1 MEDGMNNEQANAACK
16 ALSEWLKKTKDFGK
30 SPAKIETTH
39 DFVMDGLTYYVIRYK
54 KTALGKWFIGVAGGY
69 EGNSLEN
76 CGHVFTGMR
85 DLYDEKTALDFGQR
99 MAAFIRDFNARE
111 QMKAA
116 VNTLFKKNQAY
127 VQSMTLDA
135 DKIDRQFVKNVTRNF
150 LEVGKVDITSN
161 HVVVAD
167 PLCYIA
173 MGKFMPTLEQEIPNG
188 TYPAEVSICR
198 SHITGIRICT
208 ARLKIKDTKAV
219 RYELA
224 KPVPETAAN
233 VSKDGTVWTG
243 YPVDAGMTCFI
254 DAKGA
259 DKMGEWIDKWHKAN
273 PDKNHY
279 DDYFAAILAE
289 SYKKLPAFQREGGDF
304 TEWTNS
310 DTNEKMVMISSGF
323 GDGYYQCFWGYDESG
338 EICELVTP
346 LVDPDLFDKSEIGAE

>member
-1 MEDGMNNEQANAACK
+1 MTDKQLKIAADALTK
-16 ALSEWLKKTKDFGK
+16 WLSEQKVAPKKLELVYSLKDDEDDDRIYGVFRFKK
-30 SPAKIETTH
+30 S
-39 DFVMDGLTYYVIRYK
+39 
-54 KTALGKWFIGVAGGY
+54 ALGKFLIGIAGGFPDEESTMCDVVFIGFDEFPETQDKAV
-69 EGNSLEN
+69 SLA
-76 CGHVFTGMR
+76 FMMI
-85 DLYDEKTALDFGQR
+85 DFATAKDKF
-99 MAAFIRDFNARE
+99 
-111 QMKAA
+111 KK
-116 VNTLFKKNQAY
+116 VFKKNLDYAL
-127 VQSMTLDA
+127 SKTLDA
-135 DKIDRQFVKNVTRNF
+135 DKIDRQFVKNVTRYF

-233 VSKDGTVWTG
+233 VSKDGVIWTG

-259 DKMGEWIDKWHKAN
+259 AAMGEWIYKWHKAN

-279 DDYFAAILAE
+279 DDYFAAIFAE

-304 TEWTNS
+304 TEWTNP

>member
-1 MEDGMNNEQANAACK
+1 MNNEQANAACK
-16 ALSEWLKKTKDFGK
+16 AFSVWFKGMKDFGL
-30 SPAKIETTH
+30 SPAKIEATH

-54 KTALGKWFIGVAGGY
+54 KFLLGRWFIGIAGGY

-76 CGHVFTGMR
+76 CGYIFS
-85 DLYDEKTALDFGQR
+85 DLKELYDEKTALDSGQKL
-99 MAAFIRDFNARE
+99 AVFIR
-111 QMKAA
+111 K
-116 VNTLFKKNQAY
+116 FKTIEVLLEGYVAY
-127 VQSMTLDA
+127 AQSKTLDA
-135 DKIDRQFVKNVTRNF
+135 DKIDRQFVQSVTRNF
-150 LEVGKVDITSN
+150 LEAGKVDITSN
-161 HVVVAD
+161 HVVIAN
-167 PLCYIA
+167 PLRYIA
-173 MGKFMPTLEQEIPNG
+173 FGELMPTLEQEIPNG

-198 SHITGIRICT
+198 SRITGIRICT

-233 VSKDGTVWTG
+233 VSKDGTIWTG

-259 DKMGEWIDKWHKAN
+259 VAMGEWIDKWHKAN
-273 PDKNHY
+273 ADKNHY
-279 DDYFAAILAE
+279 DDYFAAIFAE

-304 TEWTNS
+304 IEWTNP
-310 DTNEKMVMISSGF
+310 DTNERTVMISSGF

-346 LVDPDLFDKSEIGAE
+346 LVDPDLYDKSEIGAE